1 VEALVALENNRE
13 LVVSTTGFDW
23 IINCL

>member
-1 VEALVALENNRE
+1 VEALIALENDRDM
-13 LVVSTTGFDW
+13 VASTTGFDW